1 MITQSTIQ
9 SNFVFGY
16 GPNDIDRFIFGNV
29 INVSDAWVI
38 LNFAV
43 TVIPKKEKNFRVIS
57 RKKNLIFSA
66 NDVNIP

>member
-29 INVSDAWVI
+29 IYVSDAWVI

-43 TVIPKKEKNFRVIS
+43 TVIPKK
-57 RKKNLIFSA
+57 KKNSVSFHEKKS
-66 NDVNIP
+66 